1 MCAEWVA
8 DPHTR
13 PDVGPLVEGVSPP
26 TCALERRW
34 GRHLHGTTQ
43 VPNSLEGQ
51 LHVTCVVLCSLRR
64 MVAAQQR
71 ERRLVEHARAH
82 NIAIVLSGERL
93 RQGGGG
99 VPGVTLDGTHH
110 THHVCGVP
118 TCPRGTARNTFFVRT
133 STRLSSGST
142 LPWLTLQPLRTPAAR
157 PQPSPAH
164 HTCSR
169 RDRPVTLPLDFRR
182 WCDVHMSTCKRP
194 PDCHGLL
201 THHWMRQ
208 PHNRHQGETA
218 TGTVF
223 IPAFHPLHNPTT
235 HTFRPDPISTVTV

>member
-99 VPGVTLDGTHH
+99 GARGH
-110 THHVCGVP
+110 TGRDTSHTPRLRRSHV
-118 TCPRGTARNTFFVRT
+118 
-133 STRLSSGST
+133 STGHGPQHLLCAHKHPPELRLNFAVADS
-142 LPWLTLQPLRTPAAR
+142 A
-157 PQPSPAH
+157 
-164 HTCSR
+164 
-169 RDRPVTLPLDFRR
+169 
-182 WCDVHMSTCKRP
+182 
-194 PDCHGLL
+194 
-201 THHWMRQ
+201 
-208 PHNRHQGETA
+208 TA
-218 TGTVF
+218 T
-223 IPAFHPLHNPTT
+223 
-235 HTFRPDPISTVTV
+235 DPSG